1 MLNLLSFEHLTTKH
15 EQFSK
20 LEHFPV
26 IDIISSTT
34 VYHFMYSDTDGN
46 PTAGWKNIADYS
58 C

>member
-1 MLNLLSFEHLTTKH
+1 MLNLLNFGHLTTKH

-46 PTAGWKNIADYS
+46 QTAG
-58 C
+58 

>member
-1 MLNLLSFEHLTTKH
+1 MLHLKSFGYLTTKH

-26 IDIISSTT
+26 TDIISSMT

-46 PTAGWKNIADYS
+46 QTAG
-58 C
+58 

>member
-1 MLNLLSFEHLTTKH
+1 MLNLLSFGHLTTKH

-46 PTAGWKNIADYS
+46 QTAG
-58 C
+58 